1 MRALKITGAA
11 FAAIVVILAL
21 VMIVGIPSG
30 FLTST
35 IKERVERETGYR
47 LTIAGSTRISL
58 WPTLN
63 VTMNDLTLQE
73 PKDREGANK
82 VTIGS
87 LQADMTLSS
96 AWSGHPEISEL
107 IVTKPVLYVPLL
119 RERHR
124 ASAQAADKPASS
136 AGGSDVQVDR
146 ITIIDGAVAFSNPR
160 DRLES
165 RIDSIN
171 AKATYDTDR
180 KIKLT
185 GSARSGATPMKFD
198 IKAAVPAPPI
208 ERQNIPIEL
217 TLDAPGALRAPLAAK
232 AEVRLNGPVV
242 LINGLTGSLDDGG
255 FSGWGSVDVSSK
267 PLVKVDLDFQRFNIP
282 GAKAQTAS
290 TQQGWSDA
298 PIDLSGLNYV
308 DAQVKISAA
317 QIDWADAQF
326 APAAI
331 EATLAGGV
339 LKASI
344 TNLGTYGGQA
354 TGEVIVDASTGNPTY
369 QMHCDLVGVRALPLL
384 TSLAS
389 FDKLDGKMQAKI
401 AARSAGASQHAIMSN
416 MAGTAFV
423 IFQDGAIRGLNVA
436 QMIRSLT
443 ASTLNGWQEQQEQAT
458 DLTQLAASFKIDHGQ
473 ATTTDLN
480 LVGPLVKVTGVGTID
495 LGTRMIGFRVEPQ
508 LVMTTQGQGRAADPV
523 GFGIPVMLSG
533 PWSAP
538 KIYPEIQG
546 ILDNPDAAYGK
557 LREMGKGLF
566 GPDGAGLNN
575 IIGNLGSLAGNQS
588 GGAGGNGAGAGGA
601 GNLLGGGGLNGG
613 LGQALGGLLGGLGGA
628 GGSTGGT
635 PGSTT
640 HSRSIP
646 ATPMD
651 APQATAPAPLQAAPP
666 ATAQAAPPPV
676 QQDSQTMNDVLRQLF
691 NR

>member
-11 FAAIVVILAL
+11 VAAIVVILAL
-21 VMIVGIPSG
+21 VMIVGVPSG

-107 IVTKPVLYVPLL
+107 IVTRPVLYVPLL

-124 ASAQAADKPASS
+124 AAAQPADKPASS
-136 AGGSDVQVDR
+136 AGTTDVQIDR
-146 ITIIDGAVAFSNPR
+146 ISVIDGAVAFANLR
-160 DRLES
+160 DRVES
-165 RIDSIN
+165 RIDAIN
-171 AKATYDTDR
+171 AKATFDADR
-180 KIKLT
+180 KIKLLGT
-185 GSARSGATPMKFD
+185 ARSGATPMKFD
-198 IKAAVPAPPI
+198 IKATVPAPPI
-208 ERQNIPIEL
+208 DRQNIPVEL
-217 TLDAPGALRAPLAAK
+217 ILEAPGALNAPLAAK

-242 LINGLTGSLDDGG
+242 LINGLTGSLDEGG
-255 FSGWGSVDVSSK
+255 FSGWGSIDVSSK
-267 PLVKVDLDFQRFNIP
+267 PLVKVDLDFQRFNVP
-282 GAKAQTAS
+282 GAKAQNTSA
-290 TQQGWSDA
+290 QQGWSDA
-298 PIDLSGLNYV
+298 PINLSALNYV

-339 LKASI
+339 LKASVS
-344 TNLGTYGGQA
+344 NLGAYGGQA
-354 TGEVIVDASTGNPTY
+354 SGEVIVDASTGNPTY

-389 FDKLDGKMQAKI
+389 FDKLDGRMQAKI

-416 MAGTAFV
+416 MAGTAFL
-423 IFQDGAIRGLNVA
+423 IFQDGAIRGLNIA

-443 ASTLNGWQEQQEQAT
+443 ASTLSGWQEQQEQAT
-458 DLTQLAASFKIDHGQ
+458 DLTQLAASFKIDRGQ

-523 GFGIPVMLSG
+523 GFGIPVVLSG
-533 PWSAP
+533 PWSSP

-546 ILDNPDAAYGK
+546 ILDNPDAAYAK

-575 IIGNLGSLAGNQS
+575 IIGNLGSLAGNQ
-588 GGAGGNGAGAGGA
+588 GGAAGGTGGGA
-601 GNLLGGGGLNGG
+601 GNLLGGG
-613 LGQALGGLLGGLGGA
+613 LGQALGGLLGGLGNG
-628 GGSTGGT
+628 GGSSGGTGG
-635 PGSTT
+635 ST

-651 APQATAPAPLQAAPP
+651 PQATVPQPQQAAPP
-666 ATAQAAPPPV
+666 ATAQNTPPPV

>member
-1 MRALKITGAA
+1 MTARPATPILCRDHDMRALKIIGVAVAA
-11 FAAIVVILAL
+11 VIVIMAL
-21 VMIVGIPSG
+21 VMIIGIPSG

-47 LTIAGSTRISL
+47 LTIAGSTRVSL

-63 VTMNDLTLQE
+63 VTMNELTLQE

-87 LQADMTLSS
+87 VQADMTLSS

-124 ASAQAADKPASS
+124 AAAQPADKPASF
-136 AGGSDVQVDR
+136 AGKSDVQIDR
-146 ITIIDGAVAFSNPR
+146 ITVVDGAVAFSNSH
-160 DRLES
+160 DKLES
-165 RIDSIN
+165 RIDAIN
-171 AKATYDTDR
+171 AKATFDADR
-180 KIKLT
+180 KMKLAGT
-185 GSARSGATPMKFD
+185 ARSGSTPMKFD
-198 IKAAVPAPPI
+198 VKATVPLPPI
-208 ERQNIPIEL
+208 ERQNIPVEL
-217 TLDAPGALRAPLAAK
+217 TLEAPGALKAPLAAK

-242 LINGLTGSLDDGG
+242 LINGLSGSLDNGA

-282 GAKAQTAS
+282 GAKAQNNSA
-290 TQQGWSDA
+290 QQGWSDA
-298 PIDLSGLNYV
+298 PINLSGLNYV

-317 QIDWADAQF
+317 QIDWAGAQF

-339 LKASI
+339 LKASLS
-344 TNLGTYGGQA
+344 NLGAYGGQA

-384 TSLAS
+384 TSLAA

-423 IFQDGAIRGLNVA
+423 IFQDGAIRGLNIA

-458 DLTQLAASFKIDHGQ
+458 DLTQLAASFKIDRGQ

-508 LVMTTQGQGRAADPV
+508 LVMTTQGQGRGADPV
-523 GFGIPVMLSG
+523 GFGIPVVLSG
-533 PWSAP
+533 PWSSP

-566 GPDGAGLNN
+566 GPDGAGLNKLMGSL
-575 IIGNLGSLAGNQS
+575 GNLGSLGNIAGNQT
-588 GGAGGNGAGAGGA
+588 GGTGGTGTRSTGNGTPPGGND
-601 GNLLGGGGLNGG
+601 LLGGG
-613 LGQALGGLLGGLGGA
+613 LGQAIGGLIGGLGGA
-628 GGSTGGT
+628 GG
-635 PGSTT
+635 
-640 HSRSIP
+640 
-646 ATPMD
+646 
-651 APQATAPAPLQAAPP
+651 
-666 ATAQAAPPPV
+666 
-676 QQDSQTMNDVLRQLF
+676 
-691 NR
+691 

>member
-11 FAAIVVILAL
+11 VAAIVVILAL
-21 VMIVGIPSG
+21 VMIVGVPSG

-107 IVTKPVLYVPLL
+107 IVTRPVLYVPLL

-124 ASAQAADKPASS
+124 AAAQPGDKPASS
-136 AGGSDVQVDR
+136 AGTTDVQIDR
-146 ITIIDGAVAFSNPR
+146 VSVIDGAVAFANLR
-160 DRLES
+160 DRVES
-165 RIDSIN
+165 RIDAIN
-171 AKATYDTDR
+171 AKATFDADR
-180 KIKLT
+180 KIKLLGT
-185 GSARSGATPMKFD
+185 ARSGATPMKFD
-198 IKAAVPAPPI
+198 IKASVPAPPI
-208 ERQNIPIEL
+208 DRQNIPVEL
-217 TLDAPGALRAPLAAK
+217 TLEAPGALNAPLAAK

-242 LINGLTGSLDDGG
+242 LINGLTGSLDEGG

-267 PLVKVDLDFQRFNIP
+267 PLVKVDLDFQRFNVP
-282 GAKAQTAS
+282 GSKAQNTSA
-290 TQQGWSDA
+290 QQGWSDA
-298 PIDLSGLNYV
+298 PINLSALNYV

-339 LKASI
+339 LKASVS
-344 TNLGTYGGQA
+344 NLGAYGGQA
-354 TGEVIVDASTGNPTY
+354 SGEVIVDASTGNPTY

-389 FDKLDGKMQAKI
+389 FDKLDGRMQAKI

-416 MAGTAFV
+416 MAGTAFL
-423 IFQDGAIRGLNVA
+423 IFQDGAIRGLNIA

-458 DLTQLAASFKIDHGQ
+458 DLTQLAASFKIDRGQ

-523 GFGIPVMLSG
+523 GFGIPVVLSG
-533 PWSAP
+533 PWSSP

-546 ILDNPDAAYGK
+546 ILDNPDAAYAK

-575 IIGNLGSLAGNQS
+575 IIGNLGSLAGNQ
-588 GGAGGNGAGAGGA
+588 GGAAGGTGGGA
-601 GNLLGGGGLNGG
+601 GNLLGGG
-613 LGQALGGLLGGLGGA
+613 LGQALGGLLGGLGNG
-628 GGSTGGT
+628 GGSSGGTGG
-635 PGSTT
+635 ST

-651 APQATAPAPLQAAPP
+651 PQAAAPQPQQAAPP
-666 ATAQAAPPPV
+666 ATAQNTPPV